1 MDFGG
6 FLGNDSLK
14 SRLTAALAA
23 GKTSHSY
30 LLSGPR
36 GSGKR
41 TLARV
46 LAAALQ
52 CTSGG
57 VKPCRQCAQ
66 CRKVL
71 ADAHPDVVVVDDL
84 EKKTVGVD
92 LSRWTKT
99 DLYIRPNEGRKK
111 IYLFPRAQDMNG
123 PAQNALLK
131 VMEEPP
137 EYGVFLLLAD
147 RAESLLPTVRS
158 RCVELA
164 LSPVGEAEALELLRR
179 ENPDAGEDALRQ
191 AFLRGGGFVG
201 AALELLRLDG
211 VRDERAESIAA
222 AYAVGDRLTLTGTLC
237 KMEKL
242 KREQLL
248 PILQQTQALVAEALS
263 AKARRGQAGGA
274 AQLLAEKK
282 TAERLLAV
290 YKDLQRAMDAANAN
304 VGVGHVCGF
313 LASRLR

>member
-14 SRLTAALAA
+14 NRLTAAERA
-23 GKTSHSY
+23 GKMSHSY
-30 LLSGPR
+30 LISGPE

-41 TLARV
+41 TLART

-52 CTSGG
+52 CTSSGE
-57 VKPCRQCAQ
+57 KPCRQCAQ

-71 ADAHPDVVVVDDL
+71 ADVHPDVVVVDDP
-84 EKKTVGVD
+84 EKKTVRVE
-92 LSRWTKT
+92 LSRWAKT

-111 IYLFPRAQDMNG
+111 IYLFPRAQDMN
-123 PAQNALLK
+123 PSAQNAMLK

-147 RAESLLPTVRS
+147 RAESLLTTVRS
-158 RCVELA
+158 RCVELS
-164 LSPVGEAEALELLRR
+164 LSPVGEAEALPFLRQQFPQT
-179 ENPDAGEDALRQ
+179 EKDALRA
-191 AFLRGGGFVG
+191 AFSRSGGFVG
-201 AALELLRLDG
+201 QAMALLQNG
-211 VRDERAESIAA
+211 GARDERAEAMAA
-222 AYAVGDRLTLTGTLC
+222 AFAAGDRLTMAGTLC

-248 PILQQTQALVAEALS
+248 PILRQTQELVAEALS
-263 AKARRGQAGGA
+263 VKARRCPAAGA
-274 AQLLAEKK
+274 VRLLAEQK
-282 TAERLLAV
+282 TAAVLLQA

>member
-6 FLGNDSLK
+6 FLGNHSLK

-23 GKTSHSY
+23 GKTSHCY

-36 GSGKR
+36 GSGKH
-41 TLARV
+41 TLARL

-52 CTSGG
+52 CTSTG
-57 VKPCRQCAQ
+57 VKPCRQCSQ

-71 ADAHPDVVVVDDL
+71 ADAHPDIVVVDET

-92 LSRWTKT
+92 LSRWAKT

-137 EYGVFLLLAD
+137 DYGVFLLLAD

-164 LSPVGEAEALELLRR
+164 LSPVGEEEALPLLRR
-179 ENPDAGEDALRQ
+179 EHPSAGEDALHQ
-191 AFLRGGGFVG
+191 AFLRSGGFVG
-201 AALELLRLDG
+201 QALELLASGG
-211 VRDERAESIAA
+211 VRDERAEALASAFAA
-222 AYAVGDRLTLTGTLC
+222 GDLLTLTGTLC

-248 PILQQTQALVAEALS
+248 PILQQTQALVAEAMT
-263 AKARRGQAGGA
+263 AKARRVQAAGA
-274 AQLLAEKK
+274 AQALAEKK
-282 TAERLLAV
+282 TAEKLLTA
-290 YKDLQRAMDAANAN
+290 YKDLLSAMEAANAN

>member
-36 GSGKR
+36 GSGKH
-41 TLARV
+41 TLARL

-52 CTSGG
+52 CTSAG
-57 VKPCRQCAQ
+57 VKPCRQCPQ

-71 ADAHPDVVVVDDL
+71 ADAHPDIVVMDDT
-84 EKKTVGVD
+84 ERKTVGVD
-92 LSRWTKT
+92 LSRRAKT
-99 DLYIRPNEGRKK
+99 DLYIRPNEGKKK

-137 EYGVFLLLAD
+137 DYGVFLLLAD

-158 RCVELA
+158 RCVELS
-164 LSPVGEAEALELLRR
+164 LSPVGEAEALPLLRR
-179 ENPDAGEDALRQ
+179 EHPGAGEDALRQ
-191 AFLRGGGFVG
+191 AFRRSGGFVG
-201 AALELLRLDG
+201 QALELLASG
-211 VRDERAESIAA
+211 GARDERAETIAA
-222 AYAVGDRLTLTGTLC
+222 AFAAGDRLTLTGALC

-248 PILQQTQALVAEALS
+248 PILQQTQALVAEAMT
-263 AKARRGQAGGA
+263 AKARRMQAAGA
-274 AQLLAEKK
+274 AQALAEKK
-282 TAERLLAV
+282 TAERLLTV